1 MKQDLGSS
9 LPPLSV
15 HPGRI
20 CFKERVIIGANY
32 TAGRAN
38 LYNAH
43 LYESFLFWQN
53 HFYLFFY
60 NFFPPFQ
67 DLRQYLS
74 SLAEQCSSEETDTE
88 LPTVV
93 ILDNLHHIGSLS
105 DIFNGFLN
113 CKYHKW

>member
-1 MKQDLGSS
+1 MKRETGISFASIKKLKESS
-9 LPPLSV
+9 YQSCINFVLVKYIFYFFL
-15 HPGRI
+15 
-20 CFKERVIIGANY
+20 
-32 TAGRAN
+32 
-38 LYNAH
+38 
-43 LYESFLFWQN
+43 SFLF
-53 HFYLFFY
+53 
-60 NFFPPFQ
+60 PFQ

-74 SLAEQCSSEETDTE
+74 TLAEQCSSEETDTE